1 MRIISGN
8 LGGRNFTA
16 PHGHKTHPMSEKIRG
31 AIFNAL
37 GDIDGLTFLDAFG
50 GTGAIGFEALSRGAK
65 SVIAVDISK
74 EAHDSMQ
81 KSIKMLGVGNS
92 FKAIRAN
99 VASWCENN
107 PDARF
112 DIVVADPP
120 YDDVP
125 ENILNVLS
133 NFVKPGGLYILSLPK
148 SCEFVPKNLELLSKK
163 IYDEAT
169 VSFYRV

>member
-1 MRIISGN
+1 MRIISGS
-8 LGGRNFTA
+8 LKGRSFSA

-31 AIFNAL
+31 AIFNTL
-37 GDIDGLTFLDAFG
+37 GDIEGLTFLDAFG

-65 SVIAVDISK
+65 SVIAVDVSK

-99 VASWCENN
+99 VSGWSTNN
-107 PDARF
+107 PNEKF

-120 YDDVP
+120 YDNVP
-125 ENILNVLS
+125 EIILDVLS
-133 NFVKPGGLYILSLPK
+133 NHIVSGGLYILSLPK
-148 SCEFVPKNLELLSKK
+148 SCVFVPKNLELLSKK